1 MPVCPFPALW
11 LFDIGVFDMAVEKVL
26 VVLELPEPMLPE
38 AAAAWESVN
47 RPPEMLWLEKLV
59 PVGPLPALLWES
71 QYVKLARVAADL
83 CT

>member
-1 MPVCPFPALW
+1 
-11 LFDIGVFDMAVEKVL
+11 MAVEKVL

-59 PVGPLPALLWES
+59 PVGPLPALLWEAH
-71 QYVKLARVAADL
+71 YEKLDRVAAEL
-83 CT
+83 CS